1 MNRPWHFLIIG
12 VFVLLLD
19 FIFHFTLLT
28 KIMMAH
34 VDNMVFLLFMHI
46 FNKYNHMSTLG
57 PALRNQS
64 IHLSICPSVH
74 SMMSLLL
81 YFLSTWNIW
90 LSHRVAMNFDFEPNI
105 QIRVQGH
112 SRSQYTIFVL
122 NMFSYPLAKS
132 GPKRSK
138 QISCML
144 FAVTLNLDSMLKVL
158 TKGQSLLSLSSHQCS

>member
-57 PALRNQS
+57 PALRN
-64 IHLSICPSVH
+64 
-74 SMMSLLL
+74 
-81 YFLSTWNIW
+81 
-90 LSHRVAMNFDFEPNI
+90 
-105 QIRVQGH
+105 
-112 SRSQYTIFVL
+112 
-122 NMFSYPLAKS
+122 
-132 GPKRSK
+132 
-138 QISCML
+138 
-144 FAVTLNLDSMLKVL
+144 
-158 TKGQSLLSLSSHQCS
+158 